1 MNYTS
6 LADAFAGMRHF
17 PIERDYL
24 LREEFPAGLSIDFMN
39 RDALFGDPLANEP
52 RRSPRLGELRV
63 QPFGVPDVDLVET
76 FVAKQ

>member
-1 MNYTS
+1 
-6 LADAFAGMRHF
+6 
-17 PIERDYL
+17 
-24 LREEFPAGLSIDFMN
+24 MN